1 MRRPVELEPALA
13 QQHRALA
20 QPLHLGGVVGDEDD
34 RAAALLELEDLAE
47 ALALEGL
54 VADGED
60 LVEQEDVRVE
70 MRRDREA
77 EPHVHPRG
85 VGAHGPVDR
94 LLELGE
100 GDDLVEALADLR
112 ALEPVDGAVEE
123 DVLAAAEV
131 GVEAGAELEQRAD
144 PAADLDAAR
153 RRLDDPGDQAQQ
165 RRLAGAVAADEPDGL
180 ARLDRERD
188 VVERL
193 HVLRLGAAA
202 EDEQLLQAARLV
214 RVDAEAARDPVDPDL
229 ARLHPVDGTA
239 AVTPDEPGEHAD
251 EGRVGVRQLDPVELE
266 PELGRALLRLDVEVP
281 SDLEVVGDEADRRDE
296 HLADA
301 VRGERI
307 QVLEDV
313 RPEPGLA
320 RRRLALERERPLLDA
335 RLLGDEPRRL
345 EQLVLVGVALV
356 EDPRRQRV
364 GREDDV
370 GVGAPNA
377 ARRAGRRTR
386 ARRPSARRS
395 GSRRGRRRRR
405 RAGRGTARSTST
417 SSAAPA
423 RGRRSR
429 RRRRRAPARP
439 RRRSAAAS
447 GACR

>member
-13 QQHRALA
+13 QQHRPLA
-20 QPLHLGGVVGDEDD
+20 QPLHLGRVVRDEDD

-47 ALALEGL
+47 ALALERL

-60 LVEQEDVRVE
+60 LVEQEDVGVE
-70 MRRDREA
+70 MRGDREA

-100 GDDLVEALADLR
+100 GDDLVEALADLSP
-112 ALEPVDGAVEE
+112 LEPVDGAVEE

-131 GVEAGAELEQRAD
+131 GMEAGAELEQRAD
-144 PAADLDAAR
+144 PAADVDPSR
-153 RRLDDPGDQAQQ
+153 RRLDDPGDQPQQ
-165 RRLAGAVAADEPDGL
+165 RRLAGAVAADEPDRL
-180 ARLDRERD
+180 PRLDGERH
-188 VVERL
+188 VFERL
-193 HVLRLGAAA
+193 HVLRVGAAA
-202 EDEQLLQAARLV
+202 QDEQLLQAARLV

-229 ARLHPVDGTA
+229 ARLHALNGTA
-239 AVTPDEPGEHAD
+239 AARRTSPASTRMNAGSAFGSSIRSSCEA
-251 EGRVGVRQLDPVELE
+251 ELR
-266 PELGRALLRLDVEVP
+266 RALLRLDVEVP
-281 SDLEVVGDEADRRDE
+281 PDLEVVGDEADRRDE
-296 HLADA
+296 HVADA
-301 VRGERI
+301 VGGERV
-307 QVLEDV
+307 QVVEDV
-313 RPEPGLA
+313 RAEPGLA
-320 RRRLALERERPLLDA
+320 RRRLALERERPVLHA
-335 RLLGDEPRRL
+335 RLLGDEAGRL
-345 EQLVLVGVALV
+345 EQLVLVGVAV
-356 EDPRRQRV
+356 GEDPGRQRV

-370 GVGAPNA
+370 RVGAPNA
-377 ARRAGRRTR
+377 VGDQRRRTR

-405 RAGRGTARSTST
+405 RAARGSARSTST